1 MGKHFWNGKG
11 LHPSCA
17 ESKSRKKFRM
27 KSTAIFT
34 YLLLMSVCA
43 TTLHGLPNR
52 FARQADDVE
61 NEEVNDIAL
70 EEESGNSIQDVEN
83 NIEEKNVEIMEEKV
97 TESDMKKEVD
107 DTKMKTEEKEAM
119 EEENDIANKVA

>member
-11 LHPSCA
+11 HPTCA
-17 ESKSRKKFRM
+17 ESIPGKFKM

-34 YLLLMSVCA
+34 YLLLISVCV

-52 FARQADDVE
+52 FARQADVE
-61 NEEVNDIAL
+61 NEAPASDIAL
-70 EEESGNSIQDVEN
+70 EEESGNIQDVEN

-97 TESDMKKEVD
+97 TDV
-107 DTKMKTEEKEAM
+107 KMKTEEKESM
-119 EEENDIANKVA
+119 EEENDDNVNKVVAAVVTTTT